1 MSSRLSQKNSGIFW
15 LLSGTNFQLSSKGNM
30 PLKIFLAIQFIALRE
45 LVQFP
50 LYREKTDRHFGTW
63 GG

>member
-1 MSSRLSQKNSGIFW
+1 
-15 LLSGTNFQLSSKGNM
+15 M